1 MWMAFK
7 LDEGASHWRPHG
19 FLGPPDNPF
28 LREDMRP
35 RVHSHVRSYL
45 QRKQREEEEEA
56 AAAATRGSAEQSG
69 AEGTAAGQTAAAA
82 AGPRWWQW
90 GRS

>member
-1 MWMAFK
+1 MAFK

-45 QRKQREEEEEA
+45 QRKQREEEEA

-82 AGPRWWQW
+82 AGPQWWQW